1 MKRLIPSL
9 ANADLEEIFELI
21 NRLLKAH
28 LSDTEYHRLFLKEDH
43 P

>member
-9 ANADLEEIFELI
+9 ADADLEEIFGLI
-21 NRLLKAH
+21 NRLLRAH
-28 LSDTEYHRLFLKEDH
+28 LSDSEYHRLFLKEDH